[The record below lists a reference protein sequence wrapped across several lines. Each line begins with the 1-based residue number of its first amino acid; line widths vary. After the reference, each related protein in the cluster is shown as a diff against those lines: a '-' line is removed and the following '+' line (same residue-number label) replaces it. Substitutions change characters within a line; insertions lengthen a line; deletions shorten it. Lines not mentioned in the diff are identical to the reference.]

1 VSAAVLSLCVTLLAG
16 ATAWL
21 IRRAVTRGEVVGR
34 FGVVTRADNP
44 ATFWMAVGFNVAALL
59 VFGALALTLA
69 ARAISLSP
77 AAERATAL
85 YPSRAAAQKASGLVV
100 LRCTVTPAFGVKDCA
115 VASETPPG
123 LGFGAAALQISALQ
137 VLPAKDR
144 PRAQPG
150 QRINLP
156 IRFKM
161 PDVRR

>member
-1 VSAAVLSLCVTLLAG
+1 VSAAILSLCVTLLA
-16 ATAWL
+16 ATTAWL
-21 IRRAVTRGEVVGR
+21 IRRAVIHGEVVGR

-44 ATFWMAVGFNVAALL
+44 AGFWMAVGFNVAALL
-59 VFGALALTLA
+59 VFGAIALTLA
-69 ARAISLSP
+69 ARAIAPPP
-77 AAERATAL
+77 AAERAAAL

-115 VASETPPG
+115 VAAETPPG
-123 LGFGAAALQISALQ
+123 LGFAASALQISALE

-144 PRAQPG
+144 ARAQPG

-161 PDVRR
+161 PDNNR